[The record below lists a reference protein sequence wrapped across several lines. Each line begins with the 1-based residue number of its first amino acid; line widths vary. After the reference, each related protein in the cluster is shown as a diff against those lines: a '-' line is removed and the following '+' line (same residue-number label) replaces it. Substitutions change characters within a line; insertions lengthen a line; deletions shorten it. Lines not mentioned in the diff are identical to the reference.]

1 MLHVITAYET
11 LAAFECE
18 RVIIDLPAFVH
29 ERVTIRQPA
38 RLPHAVWSVPQV
50 RNDVTSSA
58 AINKH
63 IGEPPDQPTTAALAR
78 ERAARLFSA
87 NAE

>member
-29 ERVTIRQPA
+29 ERVTIGQPLLTGVRTRTRDGA
-38 RLPHAVWSVPQV
+38 PQ
-50 RNDVTSSA
+50 
-58 AINKH
+58 
-63 IGEPPDQPTTAALAR
+63 
-78 ERAARLFSA
+78 
-87 NAE
+87 